1 MTLETRKTLTRPR
14 RILSIDGGGIRGV
27 VAAEI
32 LLEIEKILCHNNTP
46 WSCLADY
53 FDLIGGTST
62 GSILASAIAMG
73 MKVQDILDLY
83 INHGREIFTPNVFW
97 KRWLFSR
104 YKSQPLEKKLKELF
118 GYKTLESKDLKTFLA
133 IVSKNATTARNYFFI
148 NHPDN
153 RYYEDNQSLQLW
165 QLIRAS
171 TAAPTFFPP
180 ERMTVKTRGKKHNY
194 EFIDGGMSM
203 FNNPSFQ
210 LFVEST
216 QPKYRIG
223 WKTGADNLLLVSIG
237 TGFSSNLIPFE
248 RAKRHTLLNWAP
260 YAIGTLMEDANV
272 QQNFIMGLIG
282 QTPPD
287 LQRLMDNELENL
299 SIPSCSGLQ
308 DTSAGTFPSLLT
320 YHRYTTVFSEAR
332 FRQLQL
338 DTITPAQVATMDAVD
353 QIQTLRDIGQAIARE
368 QVRAEY
374 FDNFRH
380 EDTD

>member
-1 MTLETRKTLTRPR
+1 
-14 RILSIDGGGIRGV
+14 
-27 VAAEI
+27 
-32 LLEIEKILCHNNTP
+32 
-46 WSCLADY
+46 
-53 FDLIGGTST
+53 
-62 GSILASAIAMG
+62 
-73 MKVQDILDLY
+73 
-83 INHGREIFTPNVFW
+83 
-97 KRWLFSR
+97 
-104 YKSQPLEKKLKELF
+104 
-118 GYKTLESKDLKTFLA
+118 
-133 IVSKNATTARNYFFI
+133 
-148 NHPDN
+148 
-153 RYYEDNQSLQLW
+153 
-165 QLIRAS
+165 
-171 TAAPTFFPP
+171 
-180 ERMTVKTRGKKHNY
+180 MTVKTRGKKHNY